1 MDVADL
7 ASTHPPTIGAARIY
21 SANSG
26 KITGLFEEES
36 PVIFVM
42 EYFYV
47 NPFLINIFLVEENKR
62 QFFEQ

>member
-1 MDVADL
+1 
-7 ASTHPPTIGAARIY
+7 
-21 SANSG
+21 
-26 KITGLFEEES
+26 
-36 PVIFVM
+36 M